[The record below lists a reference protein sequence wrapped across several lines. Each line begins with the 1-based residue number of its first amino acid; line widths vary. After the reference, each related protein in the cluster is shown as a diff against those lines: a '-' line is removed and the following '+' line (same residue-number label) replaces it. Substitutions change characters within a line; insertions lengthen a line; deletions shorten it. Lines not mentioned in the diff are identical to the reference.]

1 MLIVM
6 VMASCSSEKSISTN
20 IHKDGLLS
28 LFSEFTIVTLPIE
41 VDSLSLP
48 FFIKEIQK
56 RKRIDKYWVD
66 KIGIKSS
73 SKITQGQNRYAYYKY
88 GQLKITNDVILIL
101 YLVELNPEIPFDAY
115 VYKIEGAIY
124 DGNSLLDE
132 TELAVFRQEMGQEYY
147 RYFRID
153 RDKSIVMKT
162 KERKEIGESGEFN
175 ESITIDNMKLSEK
188 GFIAIPSG
196 YFGLTMPVISE

>member
-1 MLIVM
+1 MGKEKRDVNNCKRMRMRKHIIWIILLIVM

-88 GQLKITNDVILIL
+88 GPVSYTHLTLPTK
-101 YLVELNPEIPFDAY
+101 
-115 VYKIEGAIY
+115 
-124 DGNSLLDE
+124 
-132 TELAVFRQEMGQEYY
+132 
-147 RYFRID
+147 RI
-153 RDKSIVMKT
+153 V
-162 KERKEIGESGEFN
+162 
-175 ESITIDNMKLSEK
+175 
-188 GFIAIPSG
+188 
-196 YFGLTMPVISE
+196 